1 MNKEFLKSGRANQ
14 KAQTRNNILAA
25 AKRLLDKSE
34 TVSLDDIA
42 KEANIS
48 RATMY
53 RYYSNVD
60 VLITEAALDINHESP
75 EEINDQL
82 MGLDMPERIFTIQKY
97 YNNLALEHE
106 TAFRR
111 YLSAVL
117 SESISSNSKLRGA
130 RRVKTLD
137 LALQP
142 FRKQIKKEE
151 KEKLISAATI
161 LMGIDPI
168 VAGKDVCGLNN
179 EQVNETLEWALQM
192 ILKGM
197 MIKEGF

>member
-1 MNKEFLKSGRANQ
+1 MNNDFLKSGRANQ
-14 KAQTRNNILAA
+14 KAQTRSNILAA

-34 TVSLDDIA
+34 DVSLDDIA
-42 KEANIS
+42 KEAGIS

-60 VLITEAALDINHESP
+60 ILITEAALDINHESP
-75 EEINDQL
+75 EEINEQL
-82 MGLDMPERIFTIQKY
+82 EGMNMHERIFAIQKY

-117 SESISSNSKLRGA
+117 SESISSKSKLRGA
-130 RRVKTLD
+130 RRVKTLK

-142 FRKQIKKEE
+142 FNKKIKIEE
-151 KEKLISAATI
+151 KEKLINTATI

-168 VAGKDVCGLNN
+168 VAGKDVCRLNDD
-179 EQVNETLEWALQM
+179 QVNETLEWALEM
-192 ILKGM
+192 ILNGM
-197 MIKEGF
+197 EK

>member
-1 MNKEFLKSGRANQ
+1 MNNDFLKSGRANQ
-14 KAQTRNNILAA
+14 KAQTRSNILAA

-34 TVSLDDIA
+34 DVSLDDIS
-42 KEANIS
+42 KEAGIS

-82 MGLDMPERIFTIQKY
+82 EGMNMHERIFAIQKY

-117 SESISSNSKLRGA
+117 SESISSKSKLRGA

-137 LALQP
+137 MALEP
-142 FRKQIKKEE
+142 FSKDIKKEE
-151 KEKLISAATI
+151 KEKLINAATI

-168 VAGKDVCGLNN
+168 VSGKDVCRLNDD
-179 EQVNETLEWALQM
+179 QVNETLEWALEM
-192 ILKGM
+192 LLKGM
-197 MIKEGF
+197 GK

>member
-1 MNKEFLKSGRANQ
+1 MNHDFLKSGRAKQ

-34 TVSLDDIA
+34 DVSLDDIA
-42 KEANIS
+42 KEAGIS

-82 MGLDMPERIFTIQKY
+82 EGMNMHDRIFAIQKY
-97 YNNLALEHE
+97 YNKLALEHE

-117 SESISSNSKLRGA
+117 SESISSKSKLRGA

-142 FRKQIKKEE
+142 FSKDIKKEE
-151 KEKLISAATI
+151 KEKLINTATI

-168 VAGKDVCGLNN
+168 VAGKDVCELNDD
-179 EQVNETLEWALQM
+179 QVKETLAWALEM

-197 MIKEGF
+197 EK